1 MVNAIAV
8 EGGRHDK
15 VPEVVSHASSRTL
28 GRGEEVR
35 SNLSPAE
42 EFIAPA
48 YAGGWV
54 PRALPRIYLVGTMR
68 AVAPGGADFLPRGRK
83 TRGLLACLCLA
94 QGERVLRSRLV
105 GLLWDR
111 SADAQARM
119 SLRQSLS
126 ELNGIVNRHVTGLVE
141 IGRDSVRIDVR
152 KCWVDALAI
161 LDASADATADT
172 SNLVQ
177 PYSERLLEDLDG
189 ITPSFDHWLAAERS
203 RFEDRV
209 RKILEAALD
218 RLTEQNA
225 NPEVR
230 AAAARRLINFEPTH
244 EGAVRSVMKA
254 FAQMGDRAQAIREFE
269 RCRQALLTVLDL
281 PPSKETTAVYEAIRT
296 ESPQVASAVIF
307 EGSADIELSEM
318 TAAGS
323 PSASPARWKIEKQS
337 EPVISPGHSP
347 GPERRH
353 EPSIAVL
360 PFRNL
365 TGDPAHDFIAEGLVE
380 DLIEALS
387 RVPNFFVISRLSTLA
402 FRNQD
407 RHPRE
412 IGNVL
417 GVRYVLSGSV
427 RVLGDRLRLTIELTD
442 AQLEAALWFSKLD
455 ERFLDLFEVQD
466 RLSEMI
472 VQKVA
477 PYLHAAEMKRI
488 RVKRPD
494 SLEAYDLF
502 LRAQENMHNSSR
514 PVFETAEALFDAAIA
529 KDPHYAAAL
538 AWRAYWH
545 VLRVGQ
551 GWSPD
556 PADDAT
562 QADRFARAAV
572 ECNSIEP
579 MALAVH
585 GFVASYLYK
594 DFDLAFRRFEAALGI
609 NANAAPAWM
618 WSAGA
623 HAWMGNG
630 SRAVE
635 EINKAMALSP
645 YDPLMYAY
653 TGIAAM
659 AYLADGQY
667 ERAIECALRSL
678 RENRTYT
685 GAYRLLVIA
694 LGLASREHE
703 ARASARRLLELEPGL
718 TVASFRRR
726 YPGSASPQ
734 AELFCDALARA
745 GVPLSTENGA
755 LTTRG

>member
-1 MVNAIAV
+1 
-8 EGGRHDK
+8 
-15 VPEVVSHASSRTL
+15 
-28 GRGEEVR
+28 
-35 SNLSPAE
+35 
-42 EFIAPA
+42 
-48 YAGGWV
+48 
-54 PRALPRIYLVGTMR
+54 
-68 AVAPGGADFLPRGRK
+68 
-83 TRGLLACLCLA
+83 
-94 QGERVLRSRLV
+94 
-105 GLLWDR
+105 
-111 SADAQARM
+111 M

-126 ELNGIVNRHVTGLVE
+126 ELNSIVNRHVPGLVE

-161 LDASADATADT
+161 LEASVDATADT

-177 PYSERLLEDLDG
+177 PYGERLLEDLDG
-189 ITPSFDHWLAAERS
+189 ITPSFDHWLAGERT

-209 RKILEAALD
+209 RKILEAELD
-218 RLTEQNA
+218 RLIEQNA
-225 NPEVR
+225 KPEVR

-244 EGAVRSVMKA
+244 EGAVRSVMRA

-281 PPSKETTAVYEAIRT
+281 PPSRETTAVYESIRGV
-296 ESPQVASAVIF
+296 SPEMAPATIYDEPAGV
-307 EGSADIELSEM
+307 ELNE
-318 TAAGS
+318 TAAGGS
-323 PSASPARWKIEKQS
+323 PAPSRARWKIDKQS
-337 EPVISPGHSP
+337 DPVIAPGHDP
-347 GPERRH
+347 GPEPRR

-365 TGDPAHDFIAEGLVE
+365 TGDPAHDFVAEGLVE

-442 AQLEAALWFSKLD
+442 TQSGEALWFAKLD
-455 ERFLDLFEVQD
+455 ERFFDLFEVQD

-472 VQKVA
+472 VRKVA

-488 RVKRPD
+488 RIKRPD

-514 PVFETAEALFDAAIA
+514 TVFEMSEALFDAAIT

-562 QADRFARAAV
+562 QADRFARSAI
-572 ECNSIEP
+572 ECNSMEP

-585 GFVASYLYK
+585 GHVASYLYK
-594 DFDLAFRRFEAALGI
+594 DFDLAFRRFETALSI
-609 NANAAPAWM
+609 NANAAPAWL
-618 WSAGA
+618 WSAA
-623 HAWMGNG
+623 ANACMGNG
-630 SRAVE
+630 SQAIT

-653 TGIAAM
+653 SAVAGM
-659 AYLADGQY
+659 AYLADGQH
-667 ERAIECALRSL
+667 ERAIECGLRSL

-685 GAYRLLVIA
+685 AAYRLLVM
-694 LGLASREHE
+694 GLVLAGREDE
-703 ARASARRLLELEPGL
+703 ARASARRLLDLEPGL
-718 TVASFRRR
+718 TVAGFRRR
-726 YPGSASPQ
+726 YPGSASPH
-734 AELFCDALARA
+734 ADLFCDALAKA
-745 GVPLSTENGA
+745 GVPLSSQNGA
-755 LTTRG
+755 ENDARIDPTRLY

>member
-1 MVNAIAV
+1 M
-8 EGGRHDK
+8 
-15 VPEVVSHASSRTL
+15 
-28 GRGEEVR
+28 
-35 SNLSPAE
+35 
-42 EFIAPA
+42 
-48 YAGGWV
+48 
-54 PRALPRIYLVGTMR
+54 VGTMR

-94 QGERVLRSRLV
+94 QGERVSRSRLV

-111 SADAQARM
+111 SAEAQARM

-126 ELNGIVNRHVTGLVE
+126 ELNGTVNRHVSGLAE

-161 LDASADATADT
+161 LEASADATADT

-189 ITPSFDHWLAAERS
+189 ITPSFDHWLAAERT

-209 RKILEAALD
+209 RKLLEAALD
-218 RLTEQNA
+218 RLSEQNA
-225 NPEVR
+225 KPEVR

-244 EGAVRSVMKA
+244 EGAVRSLMKA

-269 RCRQALLTVLDL
+269 RCRQALLSVLDL
-281 PPSKETTAVYEAIRT
+281 PPSKETTALYEAIRIAAPLLDPPVVHDRRT
-296 ESPQVASAVIF
+296 VADLVETS
-307 EGSADIELSEM
+307 
-318 TAAGS
+318 AAGS
-323 PSASPARWKIEKQS
+323 PAMSPSSWTIEKQGGS
-337 EPVISPGHSP
+337 VATGGYNVGREL
-347 GPERRH
+347 RR

-412 IGNVL
+412 IGDVL
-417 GVRYVLSGSV
+417 GVRYVLSGSI
-427 RVLGDRLRLTIELTD
+427 RVFEDRLRLTIELTD
-442 AQLEAALWFSKLD
+442 TQLGAALWFSKLD
-455 ERFLDLFEVQD
+455 ERFADLFEVQD

-477 PYLHAAEMKRI
+477 PSLHAAEMNRI

-514 PVFETAEALFDAAIA
+514 AVFETSEALFDAAIA

-556 PADDAT
+556 AANDAA
-562 QADRFARAAV
+562 QADHFARSAI
-572 ECNSIEP
+572 ECNGMEP

-585 GFVASYLYK
+585 GHVASYLYK
-594 DFDLAFRRFEAALGI
+594 DFDLASRRFETALRI
-609 NANAAPAWM
+609 NANTAPAWL
-618 WSAGA
+618 WSAA
-623 HAWMGNG
+623 AQVWMGNG

-653 TGIAAM
+653 SGVAGM
-659 AYLADGQY
+659 AYLASGQY

-685 GAYRLLVIA
+685 HAYRLLVIA
-694 LGLASREHE
+694 MVLAGREDE
-703 ARASARRLLELEPGL
+703 ARASARRLLDLESGL
-718 TVASFRRR
+718 TVAGFRRR
-726 YPGSASPQ
+726 YPGSAS
-734 AELFCDALARA
+734 AHADLFCDALARA
-745 GVPLSTENGA
+745 GVPLSDDARLGPT
-755 LTTRG
+755 

>member
-1 MVNAIAV
+1 
-8 EGGRHDK
+8 
-15 VPEVVSHASSRTL
+15 
-28 GRGEEVR
+28 
-35 SNLSPAE
+35 
-42 EFIAPA
+42 
-48 YAGGWV
+48 
-54 PRALPRIYLVGTMR
+54 
-68 AVAPGGADFLPRGRK
+68 
-83 TRGLLACLCLA
+83 
-94 QGERVLRSRLV
+94 
-105 GLLWDR
+105 
-111 SADAQARM
+111 M

-126 ELNGIVNRHVTGLVE
+126 ELNGIVNRHVSGLVE

-152 KCWVDALAI
+152 KCWIDALAI
-161 LDASADATADT
+161 LDASADATADS

-189 ITPSFDHWLAAERS
+189 ITPAFDQWLAGERM

-209 RKILEAALD
+209 RKILEAELE

-225 NPEVR
+225 KPEVR

-244 EGAVRSVMKA
+244 EGAVRSLMKA

-269 RCRQALLTVLDL
+269 RCRQALVTVLDL
-281 PPSKETTAVYEAIRT
+281 PPSEETTAVYEAIRV
-296 ESPQVASAVIF
+296 ESPQMASPPIF
-307 EGSADIELSEM
+307 AGPAGVEASE
-318 TAAGS
+318 TPAAGLLT
-323 PSASPARWKIEKQS
+323 PPPARWNVEKQS
-337 EPVISPGHSP
+337 DPAAAHGSDP
-347 GPERRH
+347 GPERRR

-360 PFRNL
+360 PFRNI
-365 TGDPAHDFIAEGLVE
+365 TGDPAHDFVAEGLVE

-387 RVPNFFVISRLSTLA
+387 RVPNFFVISRLSSLA

-417 GVRYVLSGSV
+417 GVRYVLSGSL

-442 AQLEAALWFSKLD
+442 TQLEAPLWFSRLD

-466 RLSEMI
+466 RLCEMI

-477 PYLHAAEMKRI
+477 PHLHAAEMKRI

-514 PVFETAEALFDAAIA
+514 PVFETSEALFEAALA

-538 AWRAYWH
+538 AWRARWH

-556 PADDAT
+556 PAHDAT
-562 QADRFARAAV
+562 QADHFARAAI
-572 ECNSIEP
+572 ECNSMEP
-579 MALAVH
+579 MAFAVH
-585 GFVASYLYK
+585 GHVASYLYK
-594 DFDLAFRRFEAALGI
+594 DFDLAFRRFEAALRI

-618 WSAGA
+618 WSAA
-623 HAWMGNG
+623 AQAWMGDG
-630 SRAVE
+630 PRAIE

-653 TGIAAM
+653 SGNAGV
-659 AYLADGQY
+659 AYLVDGQY

-685 GAYRLLVIA
+685 SAYKQLAIA
-694 LGLASREHE
+694 LVLAGREDE
-703 ARASARRLLELEPGL
+703 ARGTARRLLELEPGL

-726 YPGSASPQ
+726 YPGSASSH
-734 AELFCDALARA
+734 AERFCDALARA
-745 GVPLSTENGA
+745 GVPVSDQNDAITK
-755 LTTRG
+755 RK

>member
-1 MVNAIAV
+1 
-8 EGGRHDK
+8 
-15 VPEVVSHASSRTL
+15 
-28 GRGEEVR
+28 
-35 SNLSPAE
+35 
-42 EFIAPA
+42 
-48 YAGGWV
+48 
-54 PRALPRIYLVGTMR
+54 MR
-68 AVAPGGADFLPRGRK
+68 AIAPGGADFLPRGRK

-94 QGERVLRSRLV
+94 QGERISRSRLV

-126 ELNGIVNRHVTGLVE
+126 ELNGIVNRHVSGLVE

-152 KCWVDALAI
+152 KCWIDALAI
-161 LDASADATADT
+161 LDASADATADS

-189 ITPSFDHWLAAERS
+189 ITPAFDQWLAGERT

-209 RKILEAALD
+209 RKILEAELA

-225 NPEVR
+225 TPEVR

-244 EGAVRSVMKA
+244 EGAVRSLMKA

-269 RCRQALLTVLDL
+269 RCRQALVTVLDL
-281 PPSKETTAVYEAIRT
+281 PPSEETTAVYEAIRV
-296 ESPQVASAVIF
+296 ESPQMTSPAIF
-307 EGSADIELSEM
+307 AGPAGVESGE
-318 TAAGS
+318 TVAAGLLT
-323 PSASPARWKIEKQS
+323 PPPARWNVEKQRDPAAAHGS
-337 EPVISPGHSP
+337 DP
-347 GPERRH
+347 GPERRR

-360 PFRNL
+360 PFRNI
-365 TGDPAHDFIAEGLVE
+365 TGDPAHDFVAEGLVE

-417 GVRYVLSGSV
+417 GVRYVLSGSL

-442 AQLEAALWFSKLD
+442 TQLEAALWLSRLD

-466 RLSEMI
+466 RLCEMI

-477 PYLHAAEMKRI
+477 PHLHAAEMKRI

-514 PVFETAEALFDAAIA
+514 PVFETSEALFDAALA

-538 AWRAYWH
+538 AWRARWH

-556 PADDAT
+556 PADDSM
-562 QADRFARAAV
+562 QADRYARAAI
-572 ECNSIEP
+572 ECNSMEP

-585 GFVASYLYK
+585 GHVASYLYK
-594 DFDLAFRRFEAALGI
+594 DFDLAFRRFETALRI
-609 NANAAPAWM
+609 NANAAPAWL
-618 WSAGA
+618 WSAAA

-630 SRAVE
+630 PLAIE

-653 TGIAAM
+653 STIAGM
-659 AYLADGQY
+659 AYLVDGRY

-685 GAYRLLVIA
+685 SAYRLLVMA
-694 LGLASREHE
+694 LVLAGREDD
-703 ARASARRLLELEPGL
+703 ARASARRLLGLEPDL
-718 TVASFRRR
+718 TVAGFRRR
-726 YPGSASPQ
+726 YPGSASSH
-734 AELFCDALARA
+734 ADLLCDALARA
-745 GVPLSTENGA
+745 GIPLSDQNG
-755 LTTRG
+755 TVTKRN